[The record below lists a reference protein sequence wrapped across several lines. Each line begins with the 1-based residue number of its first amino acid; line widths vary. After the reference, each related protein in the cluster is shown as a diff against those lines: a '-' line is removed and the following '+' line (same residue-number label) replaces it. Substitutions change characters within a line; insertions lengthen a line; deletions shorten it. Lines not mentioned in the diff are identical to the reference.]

1 MNPRDNL
8 LRNWPVLGMLP
19 GLLVEFHRIYEFSVE
34 ILRSSNLTFT
44 FKGPW
49 YSGMDM
55 LFTVDQANIHHIVSS
70 NFSNYTKG
78 PDFREVFDVLGDGI
92 LTADSELWKNLR
104 KASKVMFSHQG
115 FRRLLM
121 STTRR
126 KINDGLIPLFNHLAE
141 EGAVVDLQD
150 VFVRFT
156 FDTTLVMVTGHVK
169 PRFLWK
175 LQRWVGFGQEKKLS
189 KADAILTRMC
199 AQFISA
205 KREEII
211 SREHAHTANDEAAD
225 LLTSHMKLDAI
236 KYDLLNPSD
245 GKFLRDTMLSFIL
258 AGRDATAS
266 ALTWFFWLLSENP
279 EVVTKIRQE
288 LNTNLIKIYGQARPS
303 SDYSIESLNKLVYL
317 RGALYESMRLYPP
330 VPFERMTPVR
340 PDVLPSGHKVDASMK
355 ILIFIYA
362 LGRMEAVWGE
372 DALEFKPGRWVSET
386 GGFREEPSY
395 KFFAFFGGP
404 RSCLGKLLAMTLMK
418 TVVVCLLK
426 KIKQEEGQGCVV
438 VEGKGLEEMEILT
451 EVVEEEEEEV
461 VVVDLDLE
469 ISVAAEEMGLEGK
482 RMEERAVEQ
491 QEAEEILE
499 GRTMEEEWEEAEEDE
514 AEMGW
519 EGRKMEEEQEE
530 AEEILEG
537 I

>member
-1 MNPRDNL
+1 MVFEASIAIFCFIPLCFFLFMNPRDNL

-70 NFSNYTKG
+70 NLSNYTKG
-78 PDFREVFDVLGDGI
+78 PDFKEVFDVLGDGI

-121 STTRR
+121 
-126 KINDGLIPLFNHLAE
+126 K

-156 FDTTLVMVTGHVK
+156 FDTTLVMVTGSADPRSLCVEMPEADEFAKALNDVGEGVMYRHVK

-199 AQFISA
+199 ARFIYS

-225 LLTSHMKLDAI
+225 LLTSHMKLDAT

-303 SDYSIESLNKLVYL
+303 SDYSIECLNKLVYL

-355 ILIFIYA
+355 ILIFLYA

-386 GGFREEPSY
+386 GEFREEPSY

-418 TVVVCLLK
+418 TVVV
-426 KIKQEEGQGCVV
+426 
-438 VEGKGLEEMEILT
+438 EILQNYDFQLVKGQT
-451 EVVEEEEEEV
+451 IEPATGPILRMKHGLRVK
-461 VVVDLDLE
+461 LTKRCSSYE
-469 ISVAAEEMGLEGK
+469 INGY
-482 RMEERAVEQ
+482 
-491 QEAEEILE
+491 
-499 GRTMEEEWEEAEEDE
+499 T
-514 AEMGW
+514 
-519 EGRKMEEEQEE
+519 
-530 AEEILEG
+530 
-537 I
+537 

>member
-1 MNPRDNL
+1 MASLMKLASSRDASVSA
-8 LRNWPVLGMLP
+8 R
-19 GLLVEFHRIYEFSVE
+19 EFHRIYEFSVE
-34 ILRSSNLTFT
+34 ILTSSNSTFT

-156 FDTTLVMVTGHVK
+156 FDTTLVMVTGSADPRSLCVEMPEADEFAKALNDVGEGVMYRHVK
-169 PRFLWK
+169 PKFLWK

-225 LLTSHMKLDAI
+225 LLTSHMKLDAT

-288 LNTNLIKIYGQARPS
+288 INTNLIKIHGQERPS
-303 SDYSIESLNKLVYL
+303 NYCYIECLNKLVYL
-317 RGALYESMRLYPP
+317 RGALYESMRLYPH
-330 VPFERMTPVR
+330 VPFERMTPGGWKQYGEKTHWNSSLGGGFQR
-340 PDVLPSGHKVDASMK
+340 REGLEKSLRTSSLRFSGDQDLA
-355 ILIFIYA
+355 
-362 LGRMEAVWGE
+362 
-372 DALEFKPGRWVSET
+372 WVS
-386 GGFREEPSY
+386 F
-395 KFFAFFGGP
+395 
-404 RSCLGKLLAMTLMK
+404 
-418 TVVVCLLK
+418 
-426 KIKQEEGQGCVV
+426 
-438 VEGKGLEEMEILT
+438 
-451 EVVEEEEEEV
+451 
-461 VVVDLDLE
+461 
-469 ISVAAEEMGLEGK
+469 
-482 RMEERAVEQ
+482 
-491 QEAEEILE
+491 
-499 GRTMEEEWEEAEEDE
+499 
-514 AEMGW
+514 
-519 EGRKMEEEQEE
+519 
-530 AEEILEG
+530 
-537 I
+537 

>member
-1 MNPRDNL
+1 MVFEASIAIFCFIPLCFFLFMNPRDNL

-70 NFSNYTKG
+70 NLSNYTK
-78 PDFREVFDVLGDGI
+78 
-92 LTADSELWKNLR
+92 
-104 KASKVMFSHQG
+104 
-115 FRRLLM
+115 
-121 STTRR
+121 
-126 KINDGLIPLFNHLAE
+126 E

-156 FDTTLVMVTGHVK
+156 FDTTLVMVTGSAD
-169 PRFLWK
+169 PRSLCVEMPEADEFAKALND
-175 LQRWVGFGQEKKLS
+175 VEKKLS

-199 AQFISA
+199 ARFIYS

-225 LLTSHMKLDAI
+225 LLTSHMKLDAT

-303 SDYSIESLNKLVYL
+303 SDYSIECLNKLVYL

-330 VPFERMTPVR
+330 VPFERMTPGGWKQYGEKTHWN
-340 PDVLPSGHKVDASMK
+340 SS
-355 ILIFIYA
+355 
-362 LGRMEAVWGE
+362 LG
-372 DALEFKPGRWVSET
+372 ET
-386 GGFREEPSY
+386 GEFREEPSY

-418 TVVVCLLK
+418 TVVV
-426 KIKQEEGQGCVV
+426 
-438 VEGKGLEEMEILT
+438 EILQNYDFQLVKGQT
-451 EVVEEEEEEV
+451 IEPATGPILRMKHGLRVK
-461 VVVDLDLE
+461 LTKRCSSYE
-469 ISVAAEEMGLEGK
+469 INGY
-482 RMEERAVEQ
+482 
-491 QEAEEILE
+491 
-499 GRTMEEEWEEAEEDE
+499 T
-514 AEMGW
+514 
-519 EGRKMEEEQEE
+519 
-530 AEEILEG
+530 
-537 I
+537 